1 MAAAELHVMPS
12 AAADAAADAAGEAM
26 LVDALQPDAGSPPP
40 SLPAGDAPTE
50 AAEAAAALAAAVFE
64 SFYDPDTLL
73 ATRVVASAFARAL
86 REAAQSD
93 LLQTAAVALPAAP
106 LQAGG
111 PAPLQAEAPA
121 PLRARAS
128 SNGISAAVSAAMA
141 AQRRPRSSG
150 GSAACAPRRNGK
162 ALAGEVGDEVRR
174 DSCCESCLNRC
185 GEGGGGLIGSS

>member
-1 MAAAELHVMPS
+1 M
-12 AAADAAADAAGEAM
+12 
-26 LVDALQPDAGSPPP
+26 
-40 SLPAGDAPTE
+40 
-50 AAEAAAALAAAVFE
+50 LAAAVFE
-64 SFYDPDTLL
+64 PFYDPDTLL
-73 ATRVVASAFARAL
+73 ATRMVASAFARAL

-106 LQAGG
+106 LQAEG
-111 PAPLQAEAPA
+111 PPPLQAEGPPPLQAEEPP

-128 SNGISAAVSAAMA
+128 SNGISAAGAAAMA

-162 ALAGEVGDEVRR
+162 APAGEVGDEVRR

-185 GEGGGGLIGSS
+185 GEGGEA